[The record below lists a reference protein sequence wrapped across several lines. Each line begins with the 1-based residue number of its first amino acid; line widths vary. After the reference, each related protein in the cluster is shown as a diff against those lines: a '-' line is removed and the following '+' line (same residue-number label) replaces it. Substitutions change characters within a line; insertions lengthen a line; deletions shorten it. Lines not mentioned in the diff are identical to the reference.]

1 MGRASAAAVVLLVA
15 CLWPGPGGAGAAD
28 PEEVSLVRIISAP
41 DEWDGRF
48 VRVFGYFVTDF
59 EGTAIYLHAEDYEN
73 SLYTNGLW
81 VELEPLRGL
90 VPSDC
95 YVLMEGFFE
104 ADEHG
109 HMGLWSGAITG
120 VTRVMAWGATE

>member
-1 MGRASAAAVVLLVA
+1 MHPGSAAAATLLAA
-15 CLWPGPGGAGAAD
+15 CLWPGSGGAHAAE
-28 PEEVSLVRIISAP
+28 PEEVSLIRIISSP

-48 VRVFGYFVTDF
+48 VRVYGYFVIEF
-59 EGTAIYLHAEDYEN
+59 EGTAIYLHAEDHSN

-81 VELEPLRGL
+81 VELGPIRGL

-95 YVLMEGFFE
+95 YVLMEGVFE

-109 HMGLWSGAITG
+109 HMGLWSGAITE
-120 VTRVMAWGATE
+120 VTRVMAWGGQE